1 MNIITNENK
10 YNQNMNIITNENKYN
25 QKDNQKELY
34 QFFNDVHFRASEM
47 AMGNRKNIRRFMGTK
62 GGRMKNNVVMRKHH
76 RIQQPGHDVQRFGG
90 K

>member
-1 MNIITNENK
+1 MNIIKYENK

-34 QFFNDVHFRASEM
+34 QFFNDVHFQANDQSK
-47 AMGNRKNIRRFMGTK
+47 GNRKNIRRSKGTK
-62 GGRMKNNVVMRKHH
+62 GERMKNNVGMRKHH
-76 RIQQPGHDVQRFGG
+76 RIQQPGHDVQRLGG